1 MRPTIP
7 QDANHKFSKPENWD
21 DAKDGTCGDLLVRF
35 QTYGE
40 RNVVEIVSA
49 WVPDAAE
56 LVMLNNGGSIEI
68 GLSTT
73 TQPPMRAY
81 AVPAAEV
88 EVADRPAAITIN
100 EEAHGHG

>member
-7 QDANHKFSKPENWD
+7 QDANHVFTKPVNWD
-21 DAKDGTCGDLLVRF
+21 DEKDGSCGDLVVRIN
-35 QTYGE
+35 TYGE
-40 RNVVEIVSA
+40 RNVLEITSA
-49 WVPDAAE
+49 WKPDEAE

-68 GLSTT
+68 GLSASS
-73 TQPPMRAY
+73 QPPMRVY
-81 AVPAAEV
+81 AVPAATV